1 MLLWT
6 GLRVLLSSAWALFL
20 WCLPLLL
27 HQVLWKL
34 SQVAQ
39 PVLHLISPA
48 LYWHQGSTA
57 KPYTGTLG
65 EQWKSLPPDSVL
77 PWASHFPLKTG
88 FPRLQN
94 GNTPT
99 SGHLGPQIQFA
110 GQTPP
115 CALMIEGNLP
125 FVQVSLGSLS
135 PLGGSL
141 ALRLPW
147 HTA

>member
-1 MLLWT
+1 MLWT
-6 GLRVLLSSAWALFL
+6 SLRVLLSSAWALFL

-27 HQVLWKL
+27 HQVLWKP

-39 PVLHLISPA
+39 PVLHLLSPPV
-48 LYWHQGSTA
+48 TA

-65 EQWKSLPPDSVL
+65 EQWKSLPPDAVL
-77 PWASHFPLKTG
+77 PWACHFPLKAG
-88 FPRLQN
+88 FPQLQN

-110 GQTPP
+110 GQNPP
-115 CALMIEGNLP
+115 CALMIEGNLQ